1 MATHMIDSVT
11 VTRESVFKGAG
22 WLVVSDPDV
31 LSSFPGRLESVMQPS
46 VPADAGETAYALE
59 TGWTSLGPTP
69 EDGFTITREAEIG
82 DGIPI
87 DQRQHNLDE
96 GEPDNWQMR
105 LETALLHTNLA
116 TVAIAWEG
124 GTLRTFAADATHV
137 AQSSL
142 DLDAPLTFTERMAA
156 VIQEDPASTSGKLRI
171 FVFRKAIPQVSSDLN
186 IQSKEATQL
195 PFTLT
200 LKADE
205 SIAEGSGQFGKIFEE
220 D

>member
-87 DQRQHNLDE
+87 DQRQHKWVDVEFVDDAVAVQVAQDQVANAAPLPDSARDPPAGVDE
-96 GEPDNWQMR
+96 AAADIKSG
-105 LETALLHTNLA
+105 
-116 TVAIAWEG
+116 AIAVIVASQGAHG
-124 GTLRTFAADATHV
+124 G
-137 AQSSL
+137 
-142 DLDAPLTFTERMAA
+142 
-156 VIQEDPASTSGKLRI
+156 DPAT
-171 FVFRKAIPQVSSDLN
+171 
-186 IQSKEATQL
+186 
-195 PFTLT
+195 
-200 LKADE
+200 
-205 SIAEGSGQFGKIFEE
+205 
-220 D
+220 